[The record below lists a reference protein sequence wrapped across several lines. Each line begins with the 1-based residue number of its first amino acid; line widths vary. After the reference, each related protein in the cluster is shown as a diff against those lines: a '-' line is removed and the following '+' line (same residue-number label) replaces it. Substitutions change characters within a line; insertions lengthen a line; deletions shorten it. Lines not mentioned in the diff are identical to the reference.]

1 MCQSHCGLPQRCLS
15 ASFVTSVRERQIMN
29 TFLFIIFNL
38 SIFCNWG
45 RIQVRELAFSLVFW
59 IGFSITSTG
68 LVSVGMRWLLEE
80 SGLLA
85 GLVDAW
91 TGAELAGKLPDSV
104 VGGKAP
110 LPFTAP
116 FTPKKKK
123 KSQNKLIGSYPTVLK
138 SDCTTFGYKM
148 YYVSFCS

>member
-1 MCQSHCGLPQRCLS
+1 M
-15 ASFVTSVRERQIMN
+15 
-29 TFLFIIFNL
+29 FNL

-45 RIQVRELAFSLVFW
+45 RIQGRELAFSLVFW

-68 LVSVGMRWLLEE
+68 LDSVGMRWLLEE

-116 FTPKKKK
+116 FTPKKNTKQSDWLLSHCPQVRLYYIWVLNVLCFILELVPGHK
-123 KSQNKLIGSYPTVLK
+123 RLVSNQTSYISKVKVQYVQVTKNKLNSYL
-138 SDCTTFGYKM
+138 
-148 YYVSFCS
+148 